1 MRANS
6 HFLNIGHIEYSTV
19 RADVHTTQDHVQLLT
34 IESAQACLE
43 QFRDNSAIGLDMLP
57 TLILKKCAHH
67 LAKPLQMLA
76 LRILADCRWPE
87 SWLWHWIAPIF
98 KRKEVFFANNY
109 RGVHLTSQLSKAM
122 ERLLMPSFAPFLS
135 HNSCF
140 GENQFAYQKERGARD
155 AVAYLVLTWIS
166 VLNSRRKVGVYCS
179 DVAGAFDRVDML
191 RLVEKLRATGLHP
204 NIVSLLESWLR
215 RRSASVK
222 VGGASSEEIALFNI
236 VFQGTVWGPILWNIF
251 FQDAKYAIRKS
262 GCAEIVYADDL
273 NAFKDFP
280 RATCNEDIVKDLQ
293 VCQTDLHE
301 WGVANQVLFDASK
314 EGMHVLSTDDPTNGS
329 FRILGI
335 EFDGKLS
342 MHCAIA
348 EMVQAV
354 KWKVVMVTRSR
365 RYYNDAELVCMYKA
379 HILSFVEYRTAAIF
393 HATQTELETVDRIQS
408 SFLRDLGIS
417 ERDVLLEFRL
427 APLGTR
433 RDIAMLGIIHRAATG
448 RGPPQLRTFFRPSQN
463 RVSSRRHKF
472 HLEGGLEGNFLEIA
486 RRSCL
491 GLIRV
496 YNALPREVVEDGCK
510 VEIFQSR
517 LQAIVIANA
526 KDGAHRWDKVF
537 SPRC

>member
-1 MRANS
+1 M
-6 HFLNIGHIEYSTV
+6 
-19 RADVHTTQDHVQLLT
+19 
-34 IESAQACLE
+34 
-43 QFRDNSAIGLDMLP
+43 
-57 TLILKKCAHH
+57 
-67 LAKPLQMLA
+67 
-76 LRILADCRWPE
+76 
-87 SWLWHWIAPIF
+87 
-98 KRKEVFFANNY
+98 
-109 RGVHLTSQLSKAM
+109 
-122 ERLLMPSFAPFLS
+122 
-135 HNSCF
+135 
-140 GENQFAYQKERGARD
+140 
-155 AVAYLVLTWIS
+155 LTWIS
-166 VLNSRRKVGVYCS
+166 VLNRRRKVGVYCS
-179 DVAGAFDRVDML
+179 DVAGAFDRVDMF

-222 VGGASSEEIALFNI
+222 VGGASSEEIALFNM

-365 RYYNDAELVCMYKA
+365 RYYNDAELVCM
-379 HILSFVEYRTAAIF
+379 
-393 HATQTELETVDRIQS
+393 
-408 SFLRDLGIS
+408 
-417 ERDVLLEFRL
+417 
-427 APLGTR
+427 
-433 RDIAMLGIIHRAATG
+433 
-448 RGPPQLRTFFRPSQN
+448 
-463 RVSSRRHKF
+463 
-472 HLEGGLEGNFLEIA
+472 
-486 RRSCL
+486 
-491 GLIRV
+491 
-496 YNALPREVVEDGCK
+496 
-510 VEIFQSR
+510 
-517 LQAIVIANA
+517 
-526 KDGAHRWDKVF
+526 
-537 SPRC
+537 